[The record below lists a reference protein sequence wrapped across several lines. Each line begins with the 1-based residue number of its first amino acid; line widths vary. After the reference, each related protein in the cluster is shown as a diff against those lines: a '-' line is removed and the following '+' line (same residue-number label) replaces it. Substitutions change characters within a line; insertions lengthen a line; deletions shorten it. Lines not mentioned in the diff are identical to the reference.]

1 MLLFFENKCFILVLN
16 RDDMACKQGAVN
28 PSDRPDALEPER
40 GMLICA
46 SSLLEVVFRGS
57 RVINRRKDTL

>member
-28 PSDRPDALEPER
+28 PRDRPDALEPET
-40 GMLICA
+40 GML
-46 SSLLEVVFRGS
+46 EV
-57 RVINRRKDTL
+57 